1 MNIRE
6 ARGRAGFNQA
16 ELGALVGLDQSGIS
30 RLERGVRPVTVGT
43 LRQIARVLNTPV
55 TDLLDDDEP
64 GDHAA

>member
-6 ARGRAGFNQA
+6 ARKRAGFNQA

-30 RLERGVRPVTVGT
+30 RLERGERPVTLDT
-43 LRQIARVLNTPV
+43 LRQIACVLNV
-55 TDLLDDDEP
+55 RITDLLDDEA